1 MQINWDNFRTYGHDS
16 RGVRFKFEDLCR
28 QLFANENLSG
38 NKQFRY
44 LHANPNNYGLETEPI
59 YDETNQRWIGFQA
72 KFFDN
77 DIDYSQ
83 IKQSA
88 EKIVEY
94 YTGKDGLVDLVYLF
108 CNKPIATTAKGY
120 VDTLDLLKSK
130 NITLQLITDN
140 AILDLVR
147 KKYSYLGLYYFG
159 NHTLQPEWFITH
171 ANHMFE
177 ELGERFNKEFNIETE
192 CMDALSLFV
201 HDQRAA
207 DYLNA
212 KKKKLLED
220 IDKLYWGHAKNN
232 TYLSGLR
239 DAVVGLPDVD
249 IKSLYNALDWKDII
263 KQQIQSDLDKLTQEV
278 KHLES
283 QQKEAYCSAEK
294 NDENSEE
301 RRKVLEKAR
310 DIGRHITSL
319 KSNIALPEVITI
331 TDREKSLLYG
341 QIMTLSGRAGTGKS
355 QLLAAKTKSLL
366 DEKRAV
372 LLLIAGVYFT
382 DAPIL
387 DQITKNL
394 SFDFS
399 WEELIDI
406 LETIGEKNN
415 YIVPIFIDAINETW
429 NHRLWKT
436 GLPSIINK
444 LKRAPMVRM
453 VVSYRPEYEQI
464 VLPDSFSN
472 GKENIVR
479 MFHYGFQ
486 KNSIE
491 AIRKFL
497 NHYNIPFTPL
507 EYFGYEMSNPLFLT
521 LYCKTYNGEE
531 VSLPVLY
538 ERLIEKASANVYA
551 AHEKELSSLGYDA
564 PSNLF
569 RSLIDQIAKYL
580 VTHDERSISKS
591 ELMKLDYWRESG
603 LTPAPYIQY
612 LIKENILHDSPFENL
627 HDSPF
632 ENLHDSPFEN
642 EKKLYFAYDQM
653 NDYYCAKA
661 IIGMYNTKEEAR
673 KYLSEKVLGINNN
686 TLEFSWNID
695 LFVNACVLYAEKYNE
710 ECIDIID
717 VLTKNED
724 KEKVFSRYVS
734 SFQWRKPENLSGEAF
749 IELLLKYPCRLND
762 LWSMLIGNSVK
773 IFHPFNADFLHE
785 FLSRYELNRRD
796 YLWTIYINKFTLYES
811 DRVVQLIQMYDK
823 GEKLKI
829 TNEKQIQLLLT
840 LFGWILTSSNRK
852 LRDYTSKAMIEIL
865 KEHFGLCQTMLDKFK
880 DVNDPYVAQR
890 LYGVVFGACC
900 KRQSG
905 NLQELAEYVYE
916 TVFNQEEVY
925 PDILLRDYARLI
937 IEKFLSEAPDYEG
950 IIDHEK
956 IVPPYNSDPIPEIED
971 QYYENIKYNYN
982 GSISRV
988 LMSMKIEEMRC
999 YGDFGRYVFQSA
1011 LSHFNVDLK
1020 KMFNY
1025 AIYHII
1031 NDLGLQDDY
1040 FEDHDCQ
1047 IREYDRHLTAKTERI
1062 GKKYQWI
1069 TMHEM
1074 LARISDNCKMVDCWR
1089 YQENEEVSFKG
1100 AWEPYVRDF
1109 DPTLNARFMVCTE
1122 APVFEALNE
1131 HKTKRIKEN
1140 KATDISTT
1148 ELQKNWL
1155 EQRGTFLESIKDTLI
1170 LADNNG
1176 QQWICLTKFC
1186 DTGRNIMNVEKLYV
1200 WSWLYAYFM
1209 TQEQAEE
1216 FKRCAE
1222 KGLPIISNEIAS
1234 HHETYTIFNREY
1246 PWSPSCKDFE
1256 EHAWVDAH
1264 VKTGEVETITET
1276 IQVPY
1281 FTDINSL
1288 LRKSGIITDASGKIQ
1303 DDTILPEGNK
1313 EQVETIEFDVTTIQ
1327 YKEETRQRE
1336 VEKEIGEILHATTN
1350 LLWEEKYDATKEE
1363 PISRSFPCKKLIEM
1377 MELRQLEADGFFFD
1391 KDGKLAAFD
1400 TNLTQKIDSVV
1411 VRKDILDSFISQSGL
1426 KLVWLVDAEKEIY
1439 AEDYSNVNRSNWE
1452 AVFTYEENHITGD
1465 INRLPEEIAG

>member
-1 MQINWDNFRTYGHDS
+1 MQINWDIFKTYGQDS

-28 QLFANENLSG
+28 QLFANENLYG

-77 DIDYSQ
+77 DVDYSQ

-88 EKIVEY
+88 EKIIKY
-94 YTGKDGLVDLVYLF
+94 YTGKSGAGHVDLVYLF
-108 CNKPIATTAKGY
+108 CNKPIDATAKGY
-120 VDTLDLLKSK
+120 LDTLNLLKSK
-130 NITLQLITDN
+130 NIDLHLITDN

-147 KKYSYLGLYYFG
+147 NKYSYLALYYFG
-159 NHTLQPEWFITH
+159 NHMLQPEWFITH
-171 ANHMFE
+171 ADHMFD
-177 ELGERFNKEFNIETE
+177 ELGERFNREFNVETKFMVE
-192 CMDALSLFV
+192 LSLFV
-201 HDQRAA
+201 HDQRAV

-212 KKKKLLED
+212 KKQELLKE
-220 IDKLYWGHAKNN
+220 IDEFPLRYNEN
-232 TYLSGLR
+232 RIYLSVLR

-249 IKSLYNALDWKDII
+249 IESLYNALTWEDKV
-263 KQQIQSDLDKLTQEV
+263 KHQIQSNLDKITQEIE
-278 KHLES
+278 HLKDQQEEAFLIADNEEENIEKRREAFKNS
-283 QQKEAYCSAEK
+283 QHISLHLAE
-294 NDENSEE
+294 
-301 RRKVLEKAR
+301 LQ
-310 DIGRHITSL
+310 TL
-319 KSNIALPEVITI
+319 IALPEVITI

-341 QIMTLSGRAGTGKS
+341 QIMTLNGRAGTGKS
-355 QLLAAKTKSLL
+355 QLLAVKTKSLL
-366 DEKRAV
+366 NEKRAV

-394 SFDFS
+394 RFGFS

-406 LETIGEKNN
+406 LETIGENN
-415 YIVPIFIDAINETW
+415 NCIVPIFIDAINETW

-436 GLPSIINK
+436 GLPSIIDK

-453 VVSYRPEYEQI
+453 VVSYRSEYEQQ
-464 VLPDSFSN
+464 VLPESLKNKKKDVVSMLH
-472 GKENIVR
+472 R
-479 MFHYGFQ
+479 GFEE
-486 KNSIE
+486 NSIE

-497 NHYNIPFTPL
+497 NNYNIPFTPL

-551 AHEKELSSLGYDA
+551 THEKELSSLGYDA

-612 LIKENILHDSPFENL
+612 LVKENI
-627 HDSPF
+627 
-632 ENLHDSPFEN
+632 LHDSPFEN

-661 IIGMYNTKEEAR
+661 IMDMYSTKEAVR
-673 KYLSEKVLGINNN
+673 QYLSEKVLGINNN
-686 TLEFSWNID
+686 NLEFTENLD

-717 VLTKNED
+717 VLTKDED
-724 KEKVFSRYVS
+724 KEKVFSRYIS
-734 SFQWRKPENLSGEAF
+734 AFQWRNPRNLSRKAF
-749 IELLLKYPCRLND
+749 IDQLHKNPCVADD
-762 LWSMLIGNSVK
+762 LWPMLIGNSVK
-773 IFHPFNADFLHE
+773 VSHPFNADFLHV

-796 YLWTIYINKFTLYES
+796 YLWTIYINKFTWYES
-811 DRVVQLIQMYDK
+811 DRVVQLIQMYDR
-823 GEKLKI
+823 GEKLEI
-829 TNEKQIQLLLT
+829 TNEKQIELLLT
-840 LFGWILTSSNRK
+840 LFGWILTSSNRW

-880 DVNDPYVAQR
+880 DVNDPYVVQR

-900 KRQSG
+900 KRKSG
-905 NLQELAEYVYE
+905 DLKELAEYVYG
-916 TVFNQEEVY
+916 TVFNQEKVF

-937 IEKFLSEAPDYEG
+937 IEKFLSENPGYKG
-950 IIDHEK
+950 IINHEK
-956 IVPPYNSDPIPEIED
+956 IVPPYTSDPIPEIED
-971 QYYENIKYNYN
+971 QYYDNIKYNYN

-988 LMSMKIEEMRC
+988 LMSMQIEEMGG
-999 YGDFGRYVFQSA
+999 YGDFGRYIFQNA

-1047 IREYDRHLTAKTERI
+1047 IHEYNRHLTAKTERL

-1069 TMHEM
+1069 TLHEM
-1074 LARISDNCKMVDCWR
+1074 LARISDNYKMVDCR
-1089 YQENEEVSFKG
+1089 SYQEKEEVSFEG
-1100 AWEPYVRDF
+1100 AWEPNVRDF
-1109 DPTLNARFMVCTE
+1109 DPTLNAEFMVCTE
-1122 APVFEALNE
+1122 APVFKALDQHSVKGIE
-1131 HKTKRIKEN
+1131 EN
-1140 KATDISTT
+1140 KTSDVSTQ
-1148 ELQKNWL
+1148 ELQKIWL
-1155 EQRGTFLESIKDTLI
+1155 ERKGVFFESIKDILI
-1170 LADNNG
+1170 LTDNKG
-1176 QQWICLTKFC
+1176 QQWICLTKYC
-1186 DTGRNIMNVEKLYV
+1186 ETRQSTTNDVKLFV
-1200 WSWLYAYFM
+1200 WSCLYAYFM
-1209 TQEQAEE
+1209 TSEQAEE
-1216 FKRCAE
+1216 FKSCAE
-1222 KGLPIISNEIAS
+1222 NGRQIISNEIAS

-1246 PWSPSCKDFE
+1246 PWSPSYKALE
-1256 EHAWVDAH
+1256 ECAWVDAY

-1276 IQVPY
+1276 IQIPDLS
-1281 FTDINSL
+1281 DIDALLCKKGVIMDNSDN
-1288 LRKSGIITDASGKIQ
+1288 GTNDIIFPDSIEEQEANIDFDKIKMKY
-1303 DDTILPEGNK
+1303 IN
-1313 EQVETIEFDVTTIQ
+1313 ET
-1327 YKEETRQRE
+1327 KQRE
-1336 VEKEIGEILHATTN
+1336 VEKAVGRILHATTN
-1350 LLWEEKYDATKEE
+1350 LHWEEEYDATKEE
-1363 PISRSFPCKKLIEM
+1363 PISRSLPCKKLIET

-1426 KLVWLVDAEKEIY
+1426 KLVWLVDAKKEIHSG
-1439 AEDYSNVNRSNWE
+1439 DYSHGNQSDWE

-1465 INRLPEEIAG
+1465 INRLPGEITGQLFDI